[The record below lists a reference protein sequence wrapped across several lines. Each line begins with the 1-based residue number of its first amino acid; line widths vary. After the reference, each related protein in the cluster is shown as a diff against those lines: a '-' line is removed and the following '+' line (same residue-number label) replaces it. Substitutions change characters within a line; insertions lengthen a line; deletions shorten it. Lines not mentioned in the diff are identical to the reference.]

1 MALRNHLIH
10 FDELIDLQNSRLRG
24 LNEEFERDIGII
36 KAEFD
41 TEKAVSFVRKGFRIV
56 LWLMVVLSMYFNE
69 WSQVIAAAVLLA
81 VLELEEINQKM
92 E

>member
-1 MALRNHLIH
+1 MMVAKLWNSKTQYFGKRHKEYMN
-10 FDELIDLQNSRLRG
+10 FEL
-24 LNEEFERDIGII
+24 
-36 KAEFD
+36 D
-41 TEKAVSFVRKGFRIV
+41 TEKAVSIIRSCFRIV
-56 LWLMVVLSMYFNE
+56 LWVMVVLSMYFNE